1 MPITNNEYEKIY
13 RDQHYETTKEILNKI
28 KKIETALDS
37 NQVDLQVSL
46 GDSQPMLLADIRH
59 EIENIEYHSMA
70 EGCGLEDA
78 NITDRYEAMAYG
90 WDRAIEKVLECFPE

>member
-37 NQVDLQVSL
+37 NQVDLLVMWL
-46 GDSQPMLLADIRH
+46 GV
-59 EIENIEYHSMA
+59 
-70 EGCGLEDA
+70 G
-78 NITDRYEAMAYG
+78 
-90 WDRAIEKVLECFPE
+90 VLE